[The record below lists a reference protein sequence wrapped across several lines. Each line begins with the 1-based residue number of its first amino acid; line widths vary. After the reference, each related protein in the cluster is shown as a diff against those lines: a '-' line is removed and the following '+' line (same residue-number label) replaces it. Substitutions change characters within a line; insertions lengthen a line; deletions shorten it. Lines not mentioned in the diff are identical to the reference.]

1 MSPMALDP
9 NRLGIHRADVFTSS
23 ATRAGF
29 GLESRITH
37 ILLGF
42 RVNRMRR
49 ADFSTSPAIPVM
61 SVNNAKLFFK
71 NNFADLYFLF
81 FG

>member
-1 MSPMALDP
+1 
-9 NRLGIHRADVFTSS
+9 
-23 ATRAGF
+23 
-29 GLESRITH
+29 
-37 ILLGF
+37 
-42 RVNRMRR
+42 MRR